1 MMDLVHLLGVKVH
14 VVIEM
19 LELMQMLDSPSHL
32 VDVGLA
38 FYTYCAGWG

>member
-19 LELMQMLDSPSHL
+19 LELMQMRDSPGHL
-32 VDVGLA
+32 VNVGLA
-38 FYTYCAGWG
+38 FYSNCAGWG